1 MPHKEENQ
9 KPMNLELEKK
19 KKNHFYANWDA
30 YRIQKHR

>member
-19 KKNHFYANWDA
+19 KNHFYANWDA